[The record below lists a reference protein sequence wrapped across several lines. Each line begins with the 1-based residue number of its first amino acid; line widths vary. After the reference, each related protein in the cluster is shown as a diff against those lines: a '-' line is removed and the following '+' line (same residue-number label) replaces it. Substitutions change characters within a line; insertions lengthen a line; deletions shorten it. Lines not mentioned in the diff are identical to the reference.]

1 MSLRNFFDLLM
12 LGALW
17 GASFLFMRVAAPEF
31 GPLALI
37 EVRVVIGAAFLF
49 AWLAIKGE
57 LKTLKGRS
65 WQFLVLGAIN
75 SAIPF
80 SLFAY
85 CTLTLTA
92 GFSSILNSTVPLFGA
107 VIAYAWFRE
116 KLAWYQI
123 LGLMLGFVGV
133 VVLASAKNL
142 SLQGD
147 AIAIGAG
154 LLAAILY
161 AVAAHFSKRNLP
173 GCPPLAVSCG
183 SLIGA
188 SLILLPTM
196 PVFAPSHL
204 PTSKA
209 WLCAFALGIACT
221 GIAYVLYFRLIK
233 NLGASR
239 SITVAYLIP
248 VFGVLWGYLF
258 LHEEISIGTI
268 IGGVI
273 VLTGT
278 TLVNRAPK
286 PMPTAKNDAAS

>member
-1 MSLRNFFDLLM
+1 MTLRNVFDLVT

-17 GASFLFMRVAAPEF
+17 GASFMLMRVAAPEF

-37 EVRVVIGAAFLF
+37 EVRVVIGAIFLF
-49 AWLAIKGE
+49 AWLAIQGE
-57 LKTLKGRS
+57 LKTLQGRS

-107 VIAYAWFRE
+107 MIAYGFFRE
-116 KLAWYQI
+116 KLAWYQT
-123 LGLMLGFVGV
+123 LGLILGFVGV
-133 VVLASAKNL
+133 VVLASAK
-142 SLQGD
+142 SLTFRGD

-154 LLAAILY
+154 LLAAVLY
-161 AVAAHFSKRNLP
+161 AAAAHFSKRNLQ

-183 SLIGA
+183 SLIAA
-188 SLILLPTM
+188 SLVLLPLM
-196 PVFAPSHL
+196 PMFAPVEVPSF
-204 PTSKA
+204 KA
-209 WLCAFALGIACT
+209 WMCAIALGIACT

-233 NLGASR
+233 SLGASR
-239 SITVAYLIP
+239 SMTVAYLIP
-248 VFGVLWGYLF
+248 VFGVLWGFLF
-258 LHEEISIGTI
+258 LHEDVSIGTI
-268 IGGVI
+268 VGGVI

-286 PMPTAKNDAAS
+286 PTQPK